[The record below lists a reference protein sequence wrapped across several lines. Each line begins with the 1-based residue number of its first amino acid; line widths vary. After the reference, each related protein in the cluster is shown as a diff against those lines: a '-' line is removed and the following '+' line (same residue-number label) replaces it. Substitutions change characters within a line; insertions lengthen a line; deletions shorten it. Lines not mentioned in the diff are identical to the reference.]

1 MPLNPFSHKPIDQ
14 SRDLA
19 KTLDLN
25 SVISIDSKERLGL
38 SRVSITLLLKDF
50 NDF

>member
-1 MPLNPFSHKPIDQ
+1 MPLNPLSYKLINRSYDF
-14 SRDLA
+14 L
-19 KTLDLN
+19 KTLDLDLVVN
-25 SVISIDSKERLGL
+25 TDPKERLGL